1 VGPIIGPT
9 LGGWLTESYNW
20 RWVFLINLP
29 VGIVAVLGCAAYL
42 PQSPRRRR
50 KFDLFGFAM
59 LSLGIWQVQRMG
71 WKSALLQELAAAQ
84 AGPPA
89 SADNPA
95 PFAHIIASGRF
106 RHDLE
111 LLLGSEV
118 RGTTLGAALITPLER
133 DGAPALLVERGWVPL
148 DRAGVTRPEGR
159 VTVQG
164 YMRPSERPGL
174 LSAADS
180 PATRR
185 FHNFDIPAMGAA
197 LGLPVAPFG
206 LAVVVPGRARPDG
219 GLGSQLL
226 LQLCHRGVRVHGLLD
241 LAAVRAAYLHPHEH
255 GCLRGQLPAVL
266 QSCAGC
272 CRR

>member
-1 VGPIIGPT
+1 
-9 LGGWLTESYNW
+9 L
-20 RWVFLINLP
+20 RWQRIVLPSFLALP
-29 VGIVAVLGCAAYL
+29 MLA
-42 PQSPRRRR
+42 
-50 KFDLFGFAM
+50 AM

-71 WKSALLQELAAAQ
+71 WKSALLQELSAAQ
-84 AGPPA
+84 AGPPL
-89 SADNPA
+89 SAANPT

-133 DGAPALLVERGWVPL
+133 DGAPVLLVERGWVPL
-148 DRAGVTRPEGR
+148 DRAGVSRPEGV

-164 YMRPSERPGL
+164 YMRPAERPGL

-180 PATRR
+180 PASRR

-219 GLGSQLL
+219 GLGSTPAPNQG
-226 LQLCHRGVRVHGLLD
+226 GVPSPATGFPAPSNPHLGYAITWFGLA
-241 LAAVRAAYLHPHEH
+241 LAWTAIFALWA
-255 GCLRGQLPAVL
+255 
-266 QSCAGC
+266 S
-272 CRR
+272 RRISTP

>member
-1 VGPIIGPT
+1 M
-9 LGGWLTESYNW
+9 L
-20 RWVFLINLP
+20 
-29 VGIVAVLGCAAYL
+29 A
-42 PQSPRRRR
+42 
-50 KFDLFGFAM
+50 AM

-71 WKSALLQELAAAQ
+71 WKSALLQELSAAQ
-84 AGPPA
+84 AGPPL
-89 SADNPA
+89 SAANPT

-133 DGAPALLVERGWVPL
+133 DGAPVLLVERGWVPL
-148 DRAGVTRPEGR
+148 DRAGVSRPEGV

-164 YMRPSERPGL
+164 YMRPAERPGL

-180 PATRR
+180 PASRR

-219 GLGSQLL
+219 GLGSTPAPNQG
-226 LQLCHRGVRVHGLLD
+226 GVPSPATGFPAPSNPHLGYAITWFGLA
-241 LAAVRAAYLHPHEH
+241 LAWTAIFALWA
-255 GCLRGQLPAVL
+255 
-266 QSCAGC
+266 S
-272 CRR
+272 RRISTP

>member
-1 VGPIIGPT
+1 MSGGGAARPPLRWQRIVLPSFLALPMLAVM
-9 LGGWLTESYNW
+9 LG
-20 RWVFLINLP
+20 
-29 VGIVAVLGCAAYL
+29 
-42 PQSPRRRR
+42 
-50 KFDLFGFAM
+50 
-59 LSLGIWQVQRMG
+59 LGIWQVQRMG

-84 AGPPA
+84 AGPPV

-95 PFAHIIASGRF
+95 PFAHILASGRF

-148 DRAGVTRPEGR
+148 DRAGVARPEGL

-180 PATRR
+180 PASRR

-219 GLGSQLL
+219 GLGSTPAPNQG
-226 LQLCHRGVRVHGLLD
+226 GVPNPATGFPAPSNPHLGYAITWFGLA
-241 LAAVRAAYLHPHEH
+241 LAWTGIFALWA
-255 GCLRGQLPAVL
+255 
-266 QSCAGC
+266 S
-272 CRR
+272 RRISTP